1 VVLKLGHFRKRIRNT
16 WNILKYGAREGWRKS
31 VGPIV

>member
-1 VVLKLGHFRKRIRNT
+1 MVLKLGHFGQIDPNYLEV
-16 WNILKYGAREGWRKS
+16 LKCGAGERWRKS